1 MKRTAAGL
9 GVAALVALL
18 AGCGEAQ
25 GTRFVIETA
34 TPTTSPGENSPG
46 PTASPSAI
54 EPATGGEATPIPGS
68 ARIIIDSPDAL
79 STISSP
85 VRVSG
90 TASLPSP
97 TVVVVVLDA
106 AGNELGRA
114 STTASATAPGFG
126 HFEADIDYAGARPGA
141 SGQLKAFGVA
151 ADGTTPTWYYFIGIR
166 FG

>member
-34 TPTTSPGENSPG
+34 TPTTSPEENSPA

-54 EPATGGEATPIPGS
+54 EPATGGEATPIPGG
-68 ARIIIDSPDAL
+68 ARIIIDSPDAR
-79 STISSP
+79 SIINSP
-85 VRVSG
+85 VTVSG
-90 TASLPSP
+90 TASLPNP

-114 STTASATAPGFG
+114 STTATATLPAFG
-126 HFEADIDYAGARPGA
+126 HFETDVDYTGARPGS
-141 SGQLKAFGVA
+141 SGQIKAYGVQ
-151 ADGTTPTWYYFIGIR
+151 ADGTTPTWYYFIRIR